1 MDNSDVLFCN
11 NYFSFHIKEHIFSLL
26 HHNSPLPTPK
36 CICSK
41 EKGKWEIG
49 GETLQ
54 QIGLYLY
61 DNPKQKLET
70 ESNWL
75 QKEY

>member
-1 MDNSDVLFCN
+1 MCCSAITTFPFILRST
-11 NYFSFHIKEHIFSLL
+11 FSHFL

-54 QIGLYLY
+54 QIGLLLY
-61 DNPKQKLET
+61 DNPK
-70 ESNWL
+70 
-75 QKEY
+75 